1 MKRFVYY
8 FAWTLAIVFIV
19 YIGTVIEANIVETA
33 RETYELFPRVLFVA
47 IFPVILGFLMR
58 LPRFLLERKEQ
69 KFRGF
74 DWFKFLAVGVPSL
87 YFVVM
92 TFLPYTSIGAAIPS
106 FMMTSQ
112 TSLTTIA
119 YTAGIVFGYVLLDSF
134 HKPDVAQAKNK

>member
-69 KFRGF
+69 KFGGF
-74 DWFKFLAVGVPSL
+74 DWLKFLAVGVPSL

-92 TFLPYTSIGAAIPS
+92 TFLPYTSIGAEIPS

-134 HKPDVAQAKNK
+134 HKTDVAQAKTK

>member
-92 TFLPYTSIGAAIPS
+92 TFLPYTAIGAGIPS

-134 HKPDVAQAKNK
+134 HKPDVAQTKTK

>member
-47 IFPVILGFLMR
+47 TFPVILGFLMR

-134 HKPDVAQAKNK
+134 HKTDVAEAKTK

>member
-69 KFRGF
+69 KFGGF

-92 TFLPYTSIGAAIPS
+92 TFLPYTSIGAGIPS

-134 HKPDVAQAKNK
+134 HKPHAAQAKTK